1 MVYDGAERREDEG
14 RLARIENKLDK
25 LSDAVVAIARTEE
38 QITTIFAA
46 QRGME
51 AKLEEHAKEISLLR
65 EKAHN
70 LTNKTIELGGLETK
84 IDKLEDEIG
93 DLRMNTHDNTQMT
106 ARIEKVTWMVAAALI
121 SIITYFINGT
131 L

>member
-65 EKAHN
+65 EKAHT
-70 LTNKTIELGGLETK
+70 LTNKAIELGGLETK

>member
-93 DLRMNTHDNTQMT
+93 DLHMNTHDNTQMT